1 MHFTTPF
8 TNSWISSADH
18 CTWYGVTCGEDWEN
32 KTESWNR
39 VTELDFNNTNWSQA
53 YFQEYRSFPRLEV
66 LRTNQNFLTGS
77 ISSQLCSISTTTD
90 LTVVGDE
97 TNCPNILTE
106 AGCCDEVKLTVPS
119 PYLDS
124 IVESELGSAD
134 CGTLSVSN
142 ANVCTFMKNK
152 VNHIVFQDDDK
163 YPDPLEFNYEDWL
176 KERVALAQIFFSTS
190 LVTVNPTWL
199 NQGDHCSW
207 SGVTCSND
215 EKVTSLALNNL
226 DLTGPFPS
234 NLGKLSALTSL
245 VSTGNSLEGPLAV
258 NDICTNT
265 YIAGDE
271 TNCPNAVDETGCCDV
286 VRMTNPSPYLDR
298 IVESEL
304 GTTDCGTL
312 STSDSSVCNFMRN
325 KASHYVFDDGQYP
338 AGFPYE
344 NWLKV
349 SKTQLSIFEG

>member
-1 MHFTTPF
+1 M
-8 TNSWISSADH
+8 
-18 CTWYGVTCGEDWEN
+18 
-32 KTESWNR
+32 
-39 VTELDFNNTNWSQA
+39 
-53 YFQEYRSFPRLEV
+53 
-66 LRTNQNFLTGS
+66 
-77 ISSQLCSISTTTD
+77 
-90 LTVVGDE
+90 
-97 TNCPNILTE
+97 
-106 AGCCDEVKLTVPS
+106 
-119 PYLDS
+119 
-124 IVESELGSAD
+124 
-134 CGTLSVSN
+134 LS
-142 ANVCTFMKNK
+142 
-152 VNHIVFQDDDK
+152 
-163 YPDPLEFNYEDWL
+163 
-176 KERVALAQIFFSTS
+176 QIFYGTS
-190 LVTVNPTWL
+190 LETVNPTWL
-199 NQGDHCSW
+199 NTGDHCSW
-207 SGVTCSND
+207 SGVTCNND
-215 EKVTSLALNNL
+215 EKVTSLALNDL

-258 NDICTNT
+258 NDICTST

-349 SKTQLSIFEG
+349 SKT